1 MGTEWTNRERDR
13 ETETGTET
21 ERQTER
27 KRVQVERERLKGGK
41 GVAPPLSSD
50 YEGATRWAPREW
62 GDEIRF
68 ALATIS
74 RRASQSK

>member
-1 MGTEWTNRERDR
+1 M
-13 ETETGTET
+13 
-21 ERQTER
+21 
-27 KRVQVERERLKGGK
+27 KGGK

>member
-1 MGTEWTNRERDR
+1 MREWKRKGDR
-13 ETETGTET
+13 
-21 ERQTER
+21 R
-27 KRVQVERERLKGGK
+27 KGEK
-41 GVAPPLSSD
+41 GVAQPLSPD